1 MLQAGKALGFLH
13 DKDAVLLPQHADKQ
27 DASEEAF
34 LPKSVYL
41 VQKKFPR
48 LPELSWKE
56 GSFLFLSEVP
66 FFRDKAACSE
76 YR

>member
-1 MLQAGKALGFLH
+1 MTRVQKC
-13 DKDAVLLPQHADKQ
+13 KVPLLCRADKQ
-27 DASEEAF
+27 DASKEAF
-34 LPKSVYL
+34 LPKSAYL
-41 VQKKFPR
+41 VQKKCPR
-48 LPELSWKE
+48 PPELSWKE

>member
-1 MLQAGKALGFLH
+1 MTRFQQCNVPLQLC
-13 DKDAVLLPQHADKQ
+13 ADKR
-27 DASEEAF
+27 DDSEKAAPAF

-41 VQKKFPR
+41 VQTKCPR
-48 LPELSWKE
+48 PPELSWNE

>member
-1 MLQAGKALGFLH
+1 MTRVQQCNVPLW
-13 DKDAVLLPQHADKQ
+13 PCADKQ
-27 DASEEAF
+27 DALEKAAPAF
-34 LPKSVYL
+34 LPKSAYL
-41 VQKKFPR
+41 VQKKCPR
-48 LPELSWKE
+48 PPELSWNE